1 VQLGKTWGYD
11 QQAIWVAEGCSAEFA
26 LGTHPQAQ
34 TEKKPIGN
42 YVPRAGYTLVDAEK
56 GNVRLKL
63 LTYVRYLNQRA
74 LDKTSTDSFGTT
86 STLDLRQ
93 DFQLNK
99 VSVQFLGW
107 ALSPKFRWLAYVWT
121 SNPTQGLGA
130 QVVVGGWVSYNFN
143 KHFTLA
149 GGINALPGV
158 RSTEGSF
165 PLWLTVDN
173 RLIGDEFFRPSFTQ
187 GLWAKGDIVDSPR
200 ILRDGGQQPER
211 ARRGRGPTR

>member
-121 SNPTQGLGA
+121 SNPTLR
-130 QVVVGGWVSYNFN
+130 
-143 KHFTLA
+143 
-149 GGINALPGV
+149 GILQDL
-158 RSTEGSF
+158 RS
-165 PLWLTVDN
+165 
-173 RLIGDEFFRPSFTQ
+173 
-187 GLWAKGDIVDSPR
+187 
-200 ILRDGGQQPER
+200 
-211 ARRGRGPTR
+211 AR